1 MIDLFRTCPALG
13 LRVLQA
19 ATDIALPARARPRV
33 SDAQFS
39 DLAPPEYH
47 ADLVIRVE
55 GSRGRLHHVLVI
67 EVQLG
72 ADGRKRY
79 TWPLYVV
86 GERARL
92 RCPVTLM
99 VVTLTERMARWCS
112 RRIPLDLVGNGFQPL
127 VVGPTAIPRITDMDQ
142 ARAFPELAVLSAASH
157 GHERDGDR
165 IAMSALA
172 GCSTLD
178 KDRGALYADFVLA
191 HLGQE
196 ARRILEA
203 FMRIEG
209 YEYQSDFA
217 RKYVAEGR
225 REGLETMLVR
235 QIEQRFG
242 ALPPAIADAIHA
254 ADASQLLSWGE
265 RVLTAASLAD
275 LFGSAS

>member
-1 MIDLFRTCPALG
+1 M
-13 LRVLQA
+13 
-19 ATDIALPARARPRV
+19 
-33 SDAQFS
+33 
-39 DLAPPEYH
+39 
-47 ADLVIRVE
+47 
-55 GSRGRLHHVLVI
+55 LVI

-99 VVTLTERMARWCS
+99 VVTLSQHMARWCS
-112 RRIPLDLVGNGFQPL
+112 QRIPLDLVGNSFQPL
-127 VVGPTAIPRITDMDQ
+127 VVGPTDIPRIMDVDQ
-142 ARAFPELAVLSAASH
+142 ARAFPELAVLSAVSH
-157 GHERDGDR
+157 GHEHDGDR
-165 IAMSALA
+165 IARSALA

-178 KDRGALYADFVLA
+178 KERGALYADFVLA

-203 FMRIEG
+203 VMYIEG

-225 REGLETMLVR
+225 KEGREEGRKEGLEAMLIR
-235 QIEQRFG
+235 LIEQRFG

-254 ADASQLLSWGE
+254 ADASQLLGWGE

-275 LFGSAS
+275 VFDSAS